1 MYRLRETGVLHM
13 RFFDRKKVRLLFG
26 FTIFLILLILNCVM
40 YCNKAGMKRDLTVVI
55 DVGHGGNDPG
65 KIGVDNVKEKDVN
78 LQIALCLEAQ
88 LQARGVKVIL
98 TREGDVCLA
107 TNGATNKK
115 VSDMHNR
122 VSLIN
127 ASGADYMI
135 SIHQNSLP
143 GHPGVSGAQVF
154 HNGQDGAEALAL
166 CIQNDLNMA
175 VNTREKAAKRIDDSI
190 YIMKHADCPAVLVEC
205 GFLSNPEETVL
216 LQQPDYQLHMAAAIA
231 AGFCQYCTN
240 EG

>member
-1 MYRLRETGVLHM
+1 M
-13 RFFDRKKVRLLFG
+13 RFFYQKKVRLLFG

-78 LQIALCLEAQ
+78 LQIALCLKAQ

-166 CIQNDLNMA
+166 SIQNDLNMA
-175 VNTREKAAKRIDDSI
+175 VNIREKNAKRIDDSI

>member
-13 RFFDRKKVRLLFG
+13 RFFDRKKIRLLFG
-26 FTIFLILLILNCVM
+26 FTVFLVLLILNCVM

-65 KIGVDNVKEKDVN
+65 KI
-78 LQIALCLEAQ
+78 
-88 LQARGVKVIL
+88 ARGVKVIL

-135 SIHQNSLP
+135 SIHQNSYPEAEISGPQVFYYGSSEMSKKLAETIQAQLIVDLQP
-143 GHPGVSGAQVF
+143 PKEREIKTGNDLYILKNSQCPGV
-154 HNGQDGAEALAL
+154 
-166 CIQNDLNMA
+166 I
-175 VNTREKAAKRIDDSI
+175 
-190 YIMKHADCPAVLVEC
+190 VEC
-205 GFLSNPEETVL
+205 GFLSNPTECEN
-216 LQQPDYQLHMAAAIA
+216 LQNPQYQQAVAAAIA
-231 AGFCQYCTN
+231 RAICKL
-240 EG
+240 

>member
-1 MYRLRETGVLHM
+1 M
-13 RFFDRKKVRLLFG
+13 
-26 FTIFLILLILNCVM
+26 
-40 YCNKAGMKRDLTVVI
+40 AA
-55 DVGHGGNDPG
+55 
-65 KIGVDNVKEKDVN
+65 KIGVNKEKEKDVN
-78 LQIALCLEAQ
+78 LQIALCLKAQ

>member
-1 MYRLRETGVLHM
+1 M
-13 RFFDRKKVRLLFG
+13 LFG
-26 FTIFLILLILNCVM
+26 FTVFLVLLILNCVM
-40 YCNKAGMKRDLTVVI
+40 YCNKAGMKRDLVVVI

-78 LQIALCLEAQ
+78 LQIALCLKAQ

-127 ASGADYMI
+127 ASSADYMI
-135 SIHQNSLP
+135 SIHQNSYP
-143 GHPGVSGAQVF
+143 EAEISGPQVF
-154 HNGQDGAEALAL
+154 YYGSSEMSKKLAEA
-166 CIQNDLNMA
+166 IQAQLIADLQPPKEREIKTGNDLYILKT
-175 VNTREKAAKRIDDSI
+175 VNARA
-190 YIMKHADCPAVLVEC
+190 
-205 GFLSNPEETVL
+205 
-216 LQQPDYQLHMAAAIA
+216 
-231 AGFCQYCTN
+231 
-240 EG
+240 

>member
-1 MYRLRETGVLHM
+1 MQILRW
-13 RFFDRKKVRLLFG
+13 KKIRLLFG
-26 FTIFLILLILNCVM
+26 FAVFLVLLILNCVM

-78 LQIALCLEAQ
+78 LQIARCLKAQ

-107 TNGATNKK
+107 TDGATNKK

-135 SIHQNSLP
+135 RIHQNSYP
-143 GHPGVSGAQVF
+143 EAEISGPQVF
-154 HNGQDGAEALAL
+154 YYGSSEMSKELAEA
-166 CIQNDLNMA
+166 IQVQSRVHIKYRN
-175 VNTREKAAKRIDDSI
+175 K
-190 YIMKHADCPAVLVEC
+190 
-205 GFLSNPEETVL
+205 
-216 LQQPDYQLHMAAAIA
+216 
-231 AGFCQYCTN
+231 
-240 EG
+240 